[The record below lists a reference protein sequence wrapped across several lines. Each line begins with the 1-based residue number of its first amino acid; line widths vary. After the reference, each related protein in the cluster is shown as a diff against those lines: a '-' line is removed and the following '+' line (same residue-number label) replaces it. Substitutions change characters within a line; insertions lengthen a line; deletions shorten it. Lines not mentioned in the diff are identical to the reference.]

1 MSNTILIKRS
11 STPNAVPTA
20 NSISQGELAINLVD
34 GNLFYKNST
43 DQVTVIASNKFVTV
57 SGNVDGGNI
66 VTSGQVSAT
75 GNITGNYILGN
86 GALLTG
92 IDAASIQNGNS
103 NVRVVSSGGNVAIGI
118 GGTAN
123 VAVFATTGLVITG
136 NVDATAFNGSGAG
149 LTSIPGANVTGQVSN
164 ALVAGTVYT
173 AAQPNITSVGT
184 LSSLSVTG
192 TVTGGNLA
200 TAGTVSATGNITGGN
215 IDAVRASFTTV
226 AGTLET
232 AAQPNITSVGIL
244 TSVSVTGNVDAGNIS
259 GNGAALS
266 SITGANVT
274 GQVANAL
281 VAGTVYT
288 NAQPNITSVGTLT
301 SVSVTGTVDA
311 GNINGNGSGL
321 SAITGANVTGQVGNA
336 LVAGTVY
343 TAAQPNITSVGTLSS
358 LSVTGNVNA
367 GNVNA
372 TLGAFTTVA
381 GTLSTAAQPNITSVG
396 TLTSVSVT
404 GNVDAGNVNG
414 NGSGLSAITGS
425 NVTGQVGNALVAG
438 TVYTNAQP
446 NITSVG
452 TLSSLSVTG
461 TVTGGNVATAG
472 TVSATGNITGNYVIG
487 NGSQLTGVTA
497 TDVGT
502 LTTLSVTGNVTAG
515 NVNTAIVSAT
525 GNVVGANLVTTGT
538 VYGADALFTGNLTV
552 DGNVTY
558 INITNLNVQDP
569 IIGLGRGP
577 NNTPL
582 TTNDGK
588 DRGTEMWYYAD
599 SEKAAFVGYQ
609 NLSGKIIA
617 ASNVTLSGEVVTV
630 NEYGTMVVGTLE
642 SAAVSATGNV
652 TGGNL
657 VTGGVITAT
666 GTVTGG
672 NIATAGT
679 VSATGT
685 ITGGNLSTGGSISAT
700 VNISAAGN
708 VIGGNIVTAGLVDAG
723 TLSGN
728 GAAISSI
735 TGANVTGQVGNALVA
750 GTVYTAAQPNITSV
764 GTLSSLSVTGTVTGG
779 NISTAG
785 AVTAGTLSGNGA
797 AISSITG
804 ANVTG
809 QVANALVAGT
819 VYTAAQ
825 PNITSVGTLSS
836 LSVTGTVTGGNIVT
850 AGTGN
855 IATLE
860 ITTLANIKSTTAASS
875 TTTGALIVAGGVGV
889 AGNVYAG
896 EVYAAGNEVLT
907 VISTVDGG
915 TY

>member
-11 STPNAVPTA
+11 STPNAVPAA

-75 GNITGNYILGN
+75 GNITGNFFLGN

-103 NVRVVSSGGNVAIGI
+103 NVRVVSSGGNVAIGV

-123 VAVFATTGLVITG
+123 VAVFATTGLVVTG
-136 NVDATAFNGSGAG
+136 NVDGSNINGNGSG
-149 LTSIPGANVTGQVSN
+149 LSSITGGNVTGQVGN
-164 ALVAGTVYT
+164 ALVAGTVYTAAQPNITSVGTLTSVSVTGNVDSGNVNATLGAFTTVAGTLST

-200 TAGTVSATGNITGGN
+200 TAGTVSATGTITGGNVETAGTVSATGTITGGNVATAGTVSATGNITGGN
-215 IDAVRASFTTV
+215 LS
-226 AGTLET
+226 GT
-232 AAQPNITSVGIL
+232 
-244 TSVSVTGNVDAGNIS
+244 
-259 GNGAALS
+259 NG
-266 SITGANVT
+266 T
-274 GQVANAL
+274 
-281 VAGTVYT
+281 
-288 NAQPNITSVGTLT
+288 
-301 SVSVTGTVDA
+301 
-311 GNINGNGSGL
+311 
-321 SAITGANVTGQVGNA
+321 
-336 LVAGTVY
+336 
-343 TAAQPNITSVGTLSS
+343 
-358 LSVTGNVNA
+358 
-367 GNVNA
+367 
-372 TLGAFTTVA
+372 FTTVA

-396 TLTSVSVT
+396 TLSSVSVT

-414 NGSGLSAITGS
+414 NGSGLSSITGG

-461 TVTGGNVATAG
+461 TVTGGNIATAG
-472 TVSATGNITGNYVIG
+472 TVSAGGNITGNYFIG

-497 TDVGT
+497 TNIGT
-502 LTTLSVTGNVTAG
+502 LSTLSVTGNVTAG

-558 INITNLNVQDP
+558 INITDLNVQDP

-609 NLSGKIIA
+609 NLSGKLIA

-657 VTGGVITAT
+657 VT
-666 GTVTGG
+666 
-672 NIATAGT
+672 AGT
-679 VSATGT
+679 ASATGT
-685 ITGGNLSTGGSISAT
+685 ITGGNLATGGTVSAT
-700 VNISAAGN
+700 GN
-708 VIGGNIVTAGLVDAG
+708 VTGGNIVTAGLVDAG

-728 GAAISSI
+728 GAAISSL
-735 TGANVTGQVGNALVA
+735 TGGNVTGQVGNALVA

-764 GTLSSLSVTGTVTGG
+764 GTLSSLSVTGNVTGG
-779 NISTAG
+779 NIVTAG
-785 AVTAGTLSGNGA
+785 AVSAGTLSGNGA
-797 AISSITG
+797 AISAITG
-804 ANVTG
+804 SNVTG
-809 QVANALVAGT
+809 QVGNALVAGT

-836 LSVTGTVTGGNIVT
+836 VSVTGTVTGGNIVT

-860 ITTLANIKSTTAASS
+860 ITTVANIKATTAASS
-875 TTTGALIVAGGVGV
+875 NITGALIVAGGVGV
-889 AGNVYAG
+889 AGNIYAG
-896 EVYAAGNEVLT
+896 DIYSTGNLVLT
-907 VISTVDGG
+907 VESTVDGG

>member
-75 GNITGNYILGN
+75 GNITGNYFLGN

-103 NVRVVSSGGNVAIGI
+103 NVRVVSSGGNVAIGV

-123 VAVFATTGLVITG
+123 VAVFATTGLV
-136 NVDATAFNGSGAG
+136 
-149 LTSIPGANVTGQVSN
+149 
-164 ALVAGTVYT
+164 
-173 AAQPNITSVGT
+173 
-184 LSSLSVTG
+184 
-192 TVTGGNLA
+192 
-200 TAGTVSATGNITGGN
+200 
-215 IDAVRASFTTV
+215 
-226 AGTLET
+226 
-232 AAQPNITSVGIL
+232 
-244 TSVSVTGNVDAGNIS
+244 VTGNVDG
-259 GNGAALS
+259 
-266 SITGANVT
+266 
-274 GQVANAL
+274 
-281 VAGTVYT
+281 
-288 NAQPNITSVGTLT
+288 
-301 SVSVTGTVDA
+301 

-321 SAITGANVTGQVGNA
+321 SSITGG
-336 LVAGTVY
+336 
-343 TAAQPNITSVGTLSS
+343 
-358 LSVTGNVNA
+358 
-367 GNVNA
+367 
-372 TLGAFTTVA
+372 
-381 GTLSTAAQPNITSVG
+381 
-396 TLTSVSVT
+396 
-404 GNVDAGNVNG
+404 
-414 NGSGLSAITGS
+414 

-487 NGSQLTGVTA
+487 NGSQLTDVTA

-558 INITNLNVQDP
+558 INITDLNVQDP

-630 NEYGTMVVGTLE
+630 NEYGTLVIGTLE
-642 SAAVSATGNV
+642 GAAISVTGNV

-657 VTGGVITAT
+657 VT
-666 GTVTGG
+666 
-672 NIATAGT
+672 AGT
-679 VSATGT
+679 ASATGT
-685 ITGGNLSTGGSISAT
+685 ITGGNLATGGTVSAT
-700 VNISAAGN
+700 GN
-708 VIGGNIVTAGLVDAG
+708 VTGGNIVTAGLVDAG

-728 GAAISSI
+728 GAAISSL
-735 TGANVTGQVGNALVA
+735 TGGNVTGQVGNALVA

-764 GTLSSLSVTGTVTGG
+764 GTLSSLSVTGNVTGG
-779 NISTAG
+779 NIVTAG
-785 AVTAGTLSGNGA
+785 AVSAGTLSGNGA
-797 AISSITG
+797 AISAITG
-804 ANVTG
+804 SNVTG
-809 QVANALVAGT
+809 QVGNALVAGT

-836 LSVTGTVTGGNIVT
+836 VSVTGTVTGGNIVT

-860 ITTLANIKSTTAASS
+860 ITTVANIKATTAASS
-875 TTTGALIVAGGVGV
+875 NITGALIVAGGVGV
-889 AGNVYAG
+889 AGNIYAG
-896 EVYAAGNEVLT
+896 DIYSTGNLVLT
-907 VISTVDGG
+907 VESTVDGG

>member
-1 MSNTILIKRS
+1 
-11 STPNAVPTA
+11 
-20 NSISQGELAINLVD
+20 
-34 GNLFYKNST
+34 
-43 DQVTVIASNKFVTV
+43 
-57 SGNVDGGNI
+57 
-66 VTSGQVSAT
+66 
-75 GNITGNYILGN
+75 
-86 GALLTG
+86 
-92 IDAASIQNGNS
+92 
-103 NVRVVSSGGNVAIGI
+103 
-118 GGTAN
+118 
-123 VAVFATTGLVITG
+123 
-136 NVDATAFNGSGAG
+136 
-149 LTSIPGANVTGQVSN
+149 
-164 ALVAGTVYT
+164 
-173 AAQPNITSVGT
+173 
-184 LSSLSVTG
+184 
-192 TVTGGNLA
+192 
-200 TAGTVSATGNITGGN
+200 
-215 IDAVRASFTTV
+215 
-226 AGTLET
+226 
-232 AAQPNITSVGIL
+232 
-244 TSVSVTGNVDAGNIS
+244 
-259 GNGAALS
+259 LS
-266 SITGANVT
+266 SITG
-274 GQVANAL
+274 G
-281 VAGTVYT
+281 
-288 NAQPNITSVGTLT
+288 
-301 SVSVTGTVDA
+301 
-311 GNINGNGSGL
+311 
-321 SAITGANVTGQVGNA
+321 
-336 LVAGTVY
+336 
-343 TAAQPNITSVGTLSS
+343 
-358 LSVTGNVNA
+358 
-367 GNVNA
+367 
-372 TLGAFTTVA
+372 
-381 GTLSTAAQPNITSVG
+381 
-396 TLTSVSVT
+396 
-404 GNVDAGNVNG
+404 
-414 NGSGLSAITGS
+414 

-487 NGSQLTGVTA
+487 NGSQLTDVTA

-558 INITNLNVQDP
+558 INITDLNVQDP

-657 VTGGVITAT
+657 VT
-666 GTVTGG
+666 
-672 NIATAGT
+672 AGT
-679 VSATGT
+679 ASATGT
-685 ITGGNLSTGGSISAT
+685 ITGGNLVTAGTASATGTITGGNLATGGTVSAT
-700 VNISAAGN
+700 GN
-708 VIGGNIVTAGLVDAG
+708 VTGGNIVTAGLVDAG

-728 GAAISSI
+728 GAAISSL
-735 TGANVTGQVGNALVA
+735 TGGNVTGQVGNALVA

-764 GTLSSLSVTGTVTGG
+764 GTLSSLSVTGNVTGG
-779 NISTAG
+779 NIVTAG
-785 AVTAGTLSGNGA
+785 AVSAGTLSGNGA
-797 AISSITG
+797 AISAITG
-804 ANVTG
+804 SNVTG
-809 QVANALVAGT
+809 QVGNALVAGT

-836 LSVTGTVTGGNIVT
+836 VSVTGTVTGGNIVT

-860 ITTLANIKSTTAASS
+860 ITTVANIKATTAASS
-875 TTTGALIVAGGVGV
+875 NITGALIVAGGVGV
-889 AGNVYAG
+889 AGNIYAG
-896 EVYAAGNEVLT
+896 DIYSTGNLVLT
-907 VISTVDGG
+907 VESTVDGG

>member
-75 GNITGNYILGN
+75 GNITGNYFLGN

-103 NVRVVSSGGNVAIGI
+103 NVRVVSSGGNVAIGV

-123 VAVFATTGLVITG
+123 VAVFATTGLVVTG
-136 NVDATAFNGSGAG
+136 NVDGGNINGNGSG
-149 LTSIPGANVTGQVSN
+149 LSSITGGNVTGQVGN
-164 ALVAGTVYT
+164 ALVAGTVYTNAQPNITSVGTLTSVSVTGNVDSGNVNATLGAFTTVAGTLST

-200 TAGTVSATGNITGGN
+200 TAGTVSATGTITGGNVETAGTVSATGTITGGNVATAGTVSATGNITGGN
-215 IDAVRASFTTV
+215 LS
-226 AGTLET
+226 GT
-232 AAQPNITSVGIL
+232 
-244 TSVSVTGNVDAGNIS
+244 
-259 GNGAALS
+259 NG
-266 SITGANVT
+266 T
-274 GQVANAL
+274 
-281 VAGTVYT
+281 
-288 NAQPNITSVGTLT
+288 
-301 SVSVTGTVDA
+301 
-311 GNINGNGSGL
+311 
-321 SAITGANVTGQVGNA
+321 
-336 LVAGTVY
+336 
-343 TAAQPNITSVGTLSS
+343 
-358 LSVTGNVNA
+358 
-367 GNVNA
+367 
-372 TLGAFTTVA
+372 FTTVA

-414 NGSGLSAITGS
+414 NGSGLSSITGG

>member
-11 STPNAVPTA
+11 STPNAVPAA

-75 GNITGNYILGN
+75 GNITGNFFLGN

-123 VAVFATTGLVITG
+123 VAVFTTTGLVVTG
-136 NVDATAFNGSGAG
+136 NVDGGNINGNGSG
-149 LTSIPGANVTGQVSN
+149 LSSITGGNVTGQVGN

-184 LSSLSVTG
+184 L
-192 TVTGGNLA
+192 
-200 TAGTVSATGNITGGN
+200 
-215 IDAVRASFTTV
+215 
-226 AGTLET
+226 
-232 AAQPNITSVGIL
+232 
-244 TSVSVTGNVDAGNIS
+244 TSVSVTGNVD
-259 GNGAALS
+259 
-266 SITGANVT
+266 V
-274 GQVANAL
+274 
-281 VAGTVYT
+281 
-288 NAQPNITSVGTLT
+288 
-301 SVSVTGTVDA
+301 

-321 SAITGANVTGQVGNA
+321 SSITGGNVTGQVGNA

-404 GNVDAGNVNG
+404 GNVDAGSVNG

-438 TVYTNAQP
+438 TVYTAAQP

-461 TVTGGNVATAG
+461 TVTSGNIATAG
-472 TVSATGNITGNYVIG
+472 TVSAGGNITGNYVIG
-487 NGSQLTGVTA
+487 NGSQLTDVTA
-497 TDVGT
+497 TNVGT
-502 LTTLSVTGNVTAG
+502 LTTLSVTGNVNAG
-515 NVNTAIVSAT
+515 NVNTALVSAT

-558 INITNLNVQDP
+558 INITDLNVQDP

-588 DRGTEMWYYAD
+588 DRGTEMWYYAG

-609 NLSGKIIA
+609 NLSGKLIA
-617 ASNVTLSGEVVTV
+617 ASNVTLTGEVVTV
-630 NEYGTMVVGTLE
+630 NEYGTLVIGTLE
-642 SAAVSATGNV
+642 GAAISVTGNISAGNVSAATGAF
-652 TGGNL
+652 T
-657 VTGGVITAT
+657 
-666 GTVTGG
+666 TVTGNANATSLTSG
-672 NIATAGT
+672 TVPSARLSGSYTIDISGAATTAGT
-679 VSATGT
+679 VT
-685 ITGGNLSTGGSISAT
+685 
-700 VNISAAGN
+700 
-708 VIGGNIVTAGLVDAG
+708 
-723 TLSGN
+723 
-728 GAAISSI
+728 
-735 TGANVTGQVGNALVA
+735 
-750 GTVYTAAQPNITSV
+750 TAAQPNITSV
-764 GTLSSLSVTGTVTGG
+764 GTLTSLSVSGTVTGG
-779 NISTAG
+779 NLDTSGTAS
-785 AVTAGTLSGNGA
+785 AGGNV
-797 AISSITG
+797 TG
-804 ANVTG
+804 ANLITG
-809 QVANALVAGT
+809 GLI
-819 VYTAAQ
+819 TATG
-825 PNITSVGTLSS
+825 NI
-836 LSVTGTVTGGNIVT
+836 TGGNVTT
-850 AGTGN
+850 AGKAN

-860 ITTLANIKSTTAASS
+860 VTTLANIKATTAASS
-875 TTTGALIVAGGVGV
+875 NITGALIVAGGVGV
-889 AGNVYAG
+889 AGNIYAG
-896 EVYAAGNEVLT
+896 DIYSTGNLVLT
-907 VISTVDGG
+907 VESTVDGG

>member
-11 STPNAVPTA
+11 STPNAVPAA

-75 GNITGNYILGN
+75 GNITGNFFLGN

-103 NVRVVSSGGNVAIGI
+103 NVRVVSSGGNVAIGV

-123 VAVFATTGLVITG
+123 VAVFTTTGLVVTG
-136 NVDATAFNGSGAG
+136 NVDGGNINGNGSG
-149 LTSIPGANVTGQVSN
+149 LSSITGGNVTGQVGN

-184 LSSLSVTG
+184 LSSVSVTGNVDGGNVNATLGAFTTVAGTLSTAAQPNITSVGTLSSLSVSG

-215 IDAVRASFTTV
+215 LSGTNGTFTTV
-226 AGTLET
+226 AGTLST
-232 AAQPNITSVGIL
+232 A
-244 TSVSVTGNVDAGNIS
+244 
-259 GNGAALS
+259 
-266 SITGANVT
+266 
-274 GQVANAL
+274 
-281 VAGTVYT
+281 
-288 NAQPNITSVGTLT
+288 AQPNITSVGTLT
-301 SVSVTGTVDA
+301 SVSVTGNVDA

-358 LSVTGNVNA
+358 LSVTG
-367 GNVNA
+367 
-372 TLGAFTTVA
+372 
-381 GTLSTAAQPNITSVG
+381 
-396 TLTSVSVT
+396 
-404 GNVDAGNVNG
+404 
-414 NGSGLSAITGS
+414 
-425 NVTGQVGNALVAG
+425 
-438 TVYTNAQP
+438 
-446 NITSVG
+446 
-452 TLSSLSVTG
+452 
-461 TVTGGNVATAG
+461 TVTGGNIATAG
-472 TVSATGNITGNYVIG
+472 TVSASGNITGNYVIG
-487 NGSQLTGVTA
+487 NGSQLTDVTA

-558 INITNLNVQDP
+558 INITDLNVQDP

-657 VTGGVITAT
+657 VT
-666 GTVTGG
+666 
-672 NIATAGT
+672 AGT
-679 VSATGT
+679 ASATGT
-685 ITGGNLSTGGSISAT
+685 ITGGNLATGGTVSAT
-700 VNISAAGN
+700 GN
-708 VIGGNIVTAGLVDAG
+708 VTGGNIVTAGLVDAG

-728 GAAISSI
+728 GAAISSL
-735 TGANVTGQVGNALVA
+735 TGGNVTGQVGNALVA

-764 GTLSSLSVTGTVTGG
+764 GTLSSLSVTGNVTGG
-779 NISTAG
+779 NIVTAG
-785 AVTAGTLSGNGA
+785 AVSAGTLSGNGA
-797 AISSITG
+797 AISAITG
-804 ANVTG
+804 SNVTG
-809 QVANALVAGT
+809 QVGNALVAGT

-836 LSVTGTVTGGNIVT
+836 VSVTGTVTGGNIVT

-860 ITTLANIKSTTAASS
+860 ITTVANIKSTTAASS
-875 TTTGALIVAGGVGV
+875 NITGALIVAGGVGV
-889 AGNVYAG
+889 AGNIYAG
-896 EVYAAGNEVLT
+896 DIYSTGNLVLT
-907 VISTVDGG
+907 VESTVDGG